1 MNGIIFDI
9 KEFSIHDGPG
19 ARVTVFLKGCPLKC
33 LWCHNPEGLSAAV
46 QLMHKKTVCTG
57 CGRCLQGCEHEICK
71 EFDRC
76 AYACPNGA
84 LSIAGERVSAKELA
98 GRLAKNADF
107 FSLTGGGITVS
118 GGEPLMQSAFV
129 IALAE
134 ELDRLCQP
142 TSEHQTLTESEKS
155 ERSFGTAEGSNLE
168 TTGRGS
174 RIHKALQTSG
184 YADPQVYR
192 RVIDKF
198 DYIMQDIKLVDEEA
212 HRKYTGVSN
221 KKILQNI
228 EYLKACGKE
237 FLFRVPMIPGIT
249 DTEENLAAIAK
260 LTEGYP
266 VEYLKYNDLAG
277 AKYEML
283 GMKYSL

>member
-1 MNGIIFDI
+1 MDGIIFDI

-19 ARVTVFLKGCPLKC
+19 ARVTVFLKGCPLRC

-46 QLMHKKTVCTG
+46 QLMHKKSICTG
-57 CGRCLQGCEHEICK
+57 CGLCLGGCDHEVCK
-71 EFDRC
+71 GFDRC

-84 LSIAGERVSAKELA
+84 LSIAGERVSAAELA
-98 GRLAKNADF
+98 KRLAKDADF
-107 FSLTGGGITVS
+107 FQLTGGGITVS
-118 GGEPLMQSAFV
+118 GGEPLMQSEFV

-134 ELDRLCQP
+134 EL
-142 TSEHQTLTESEKS
+142 
-155 ERSFGTAEGSNLE
+155 GG
-168 TTGRGS
+168 
-174 RIHKALQTSG
+174 IHKALQTSG
-184 YADPQVYR
+184 YADPEVYR

-198 DYIMQDIKLVDEEA
+198 DYIMQDIKLVDEEQ
-212 HRKYTGVSN
+212 HIKYTGVSN

-228 EYLKACGKE
+228 AYLKTSGKE

-249 DTEENLAAIAK
+249 DTEENLEAIGK

-283 GMKYSL
+283 GMKYRL

>member
-1 MNGIIFDI
+1 MEGIIMEGIIFDI

-19 ARVTVFLKGCPLKC
+19 ARVTVFLKGCPLRC

-46 QLMHKKTVCTG
+46 QLMHKKTVCAG
-57 CGRCLQGCEHEICK
+57 CGLCLQGCDHEVCK
-71 EFDRC
+71 GFDRC

-84 LSIAGERVSAKELA
+84 LSIAGERVSAVELA

-107 FSLTGGGITVS
+107 FSLTGGGITLS
-118 GGEPLMQSAFV
+118 GGEPLMQSEFV
-129 IALAE
+129 IALVE
-134 ELDRLCQP
+134 ELDRLCKP
-142 TSEHQTLTESEKS
+142 EVPD
-155 ERSFGTAEGSNLE
+155 GTAGSESAESAEN
-168 TTGRGS
+168 GS
-174 RIHKALQTSG
+174 DGRIHKALQTSG
-184 YADPQVYR
+184 YADPEVYR
-192 RVIDKF
+192 RVVDKF

-212 HRKYTGVSN
+212 HMKYTGVSN

-228 EYLKACGKE
+228 EYLKISGKE

-283 GMKYSL
+283 GMKYRL

>member
-1 MNGIIFDI
+1 LNGIIFDI

-19 ARVTVFLKGCPLKC
+19 ARVTVFLKGCPLRC

-57 CGRCLQGCEHEICK
+57 CGLCLQGCDHEVCK
-71 EFDRC
+71 GFDRC

-84 LSIAGERVSAKELA
+84 LSIAGERVSTVELA

-107 FSLTGGGITVS
+107 FSLTGGGITLS
-118 GGEPLMQSAFV
+118 GGEPLMQSEFV
-129 IALAE
+129 IALVE
-134 ELDRLCQP
+134 ELDRLCKP
-142 TSEHQTLTESEKS
+142 EVPD
-155 ERSFGTAEGSNLE
+155 GTAGSESAESAEN
-168 TTGRGS
+168 GS
-174 RIHKALQTSG
+174 DGRIHKALQTSG
-184 YADPQVYR
+184 YADPEVYR
-192 RVIDKF
+192 RVVDKF
-198 DYIMQDIKLVDEEA
+198 DYIMQDIKLVDEEQ
-212 HRKYTGVSN
+212 HIKYTGVSN
-221 KKILQNI
+221 QKILQNI
-228 EYLKACGKE
+228 AYLKTSGKE

-283 GMKYSL
+283 GMKYRL

>member
-1 MNGIIFDI
+1 MENTVEGILFDI
-9 KEFSIHDGPG
+9 KVFSILVWPG
-19 ARVTVFLKGCPLKC
+19 ARVTVFLKGCPLRC

-57 CGRCLQGCEHEICK
+57 CGLCMQGCDHEVCK
-71 EFDRC
+71 GFDRC

-84 LSIAGERVSAKELA
+84 LSIAGERVTVAELA

-107 FSLTGGGITVS
+107 FALTGGGITVS
-118 GGEPLMQSAFV
+118 GGEPLMQSEFV
-129 IALAE
+129 IALTE
-134 ELDRLCQP
+134 ELDKCG
-142 TSEHQTLTESEKS
+142 H
-155 ERSFGTAEGSNLE
+155 
-168 TTGRGS
+168 
-174 RIHKALQTSG
+174 IHKALQTSG
-184 YADPQVYR
+184 YADPEVYR
-192 RVIDKF
+192 RVVDKF
-198 DYIMQDIKLVDEEA
+198 DYIMQDIKLVDEDA
-212 HRKYTGVSN
+212 HLKYTGVSN

-228 EYLKACGKE
+228 EYLKTSGKE

-266 VEYLKYNDLAG
+266 VEHLKYNDLAG

>member
-19 ARVTVFLKGCPLKC
+19 ARVTVFLKGCPLRC

-57 CGRCLQGCEHEICK
+57 CGLCLQGCDHEVCK
-71 EFDRC
+71 GFDRC

-84 LSIAGERVSAKELA
+84 LSIAGERVSAVELA

-107 FSLTGGGITVS
+107 FSLTGGGITLS
-118 GGEPLMQSAFV
+118 GGEPLMQSEFV
-129 IALAE
+129 IALVE
-134 ELDRLCQP
+134 ELDRLCKP
-142 TSEHQTLTESEKS
+142 EVPD
-155 ERSFGTAEGSNLE
+155 GTAGSESAESAEN
-168 TTGRGS
+168 GS
-174 RIHKALQTSG
+174 DGRIHKALQTSG
-184 YADPQVYR
+184 YADPEVYR
-192 RVIDKF
+192 RVVDKF
-198 DYIMQDIKLVDEEA
+198 DYIMQDIKLVDEEQ
-212 HRKYTGVSN
+212 HIKYTGVSN
-221 KKILQNI
+221 QKILQNI
-228 EYLKACGKE
+228 AYLKTSGKE

-249 DTEENLAAIAK
+249 DTQENLAAIAK

-283 GMKYSL
+283 GMKYRL

>member
-19 ARVTVFLKGCPLKC
+19 ARVTVFLKGCPLRC
-33 LWCHNPEGLSAAV
+33 LWCHNPEGLSATV
-46 QLMHKKTVCTG
+46 QLMHKRNVCTG
-57 CGRCLQGCEHEICK
+57 CGLCLQGCDHEVCK
-71 EFDRC
+71 GFERC

-84 LSIAGERVSAKELA
+84 LSIAGERVSAAELA
-98 GRLAKNADF
+98 GRLVKNADF
-107 FSLTGGGITVS
+107 FALTGGGITVS
-118 GGEPLMQSAFV
+118 GGEPLMQSEFV

-134 ELDRLCQP
+134 ELD
-142 TSEHQTLTESEKS
+142 K
-155 ERSFGTAEGSNLE
+155 FGS
-168 TTGRGS
+168 
-174 RIHKALQTSG
+174 IHKALQTSG
-184 YADPQVYR
+184 YADPEVYR

-198 DYIMQDIKLVDEEA
+198 DYIMQDVKLVDEEE
-212 HRKYTGVSN
+212 HIKYTGVSN

-228 EYLKACGKE
+228 EYLKTGGKE

-249 DTEENLAAIAK
+249 DTEENLEAIAK
-260 LTEGYP
+260 VTEGYP

-283 GMKYSL
+283 GMKYRL

>member
-1 MNGIIFDI
+1 MEGIIFDI

-19 ARVTVFLKGCPLKC
+19 ARVTVFLKGCPLRC
-33 LWCHNPEGLSAAV
+33 MWCHNPEGLSAAV

-57 CGRCLQGCEHEICK
+57 CGLCLQGCDHEVCK
-71 EFDRC
+71 GFDRC

-84 LSIAGERVSAKELA
+84 LSIAGERVSAVELA

-107 FSLTGGGITVS
+107 FSLTGGGITLS
-118 GGEPLMQSAFV
+118 GGEPLMQSEFV
-129 IALAE
+129 IALVE
-134 ELDRLCQP
+134 ELDRLC
-142 TSEHQTLTESEKS
+142 KS
-155 ERSFGTAEGSNLE
+155 EVPDGTAGSESAESAEN
-168 TTGRGS
+168 GS
-174 RIHKALQTSG
+174 DGRIHKALQTSG
-184 YADPQVYR
+184 YADPEVYR

-198 DYIMQDIKLVDEEA
+198 DYIMQDIKLVDEEQ
-212 HRKYTGVSN
+212 HIKYTGVSN
-221 KKILQNI
+221 QKILQNI
-228 EYLKACGKE
+228 AYLKTSGKE

-249 DTEENLAAIAK
+249 DTEENLEAIVK

-283 GMKYSL
+283 GMKYRL

>member
-19 ARVTVFLKGCPLKC
+19 ARVTVFLKGCPLRC

-57 CGRCLQGCEHEICK
+57 CGLCLQGCDHEVCK
-71 EFDRC
+71 GFDRC

-84 LSIAGERVSAKELA
+84 LSIAGERVSAVELA

-107 FSLTGGGITVS
+107 FSLTGGGITLS
-118 GGEPLMQSAFV
+118 GGEPLMQSEFV
-129 IALAE
+129 IALVE
-134 ELDRLCQP
+134 ELDRLCKLEVP
-142 TSEHQTLTESEKS
+142 DGTSGSES
-155 ERSFGTAEGSNLE
+155 AESAENGSD
-168 TTGRGS
+168 G

-184 YADPQVYR
+184 YADPEVYR
-192 RVIDKF
+192 RVVDKF
-198 DYIMQDIKLVDEEA
+198 DYIMQDIKLVDEEQ
-212 HRKYTGVSN
+212 HIKYTGVSN
-221 KKILQNI
+221 QKILQNI
-228 EYLKACGKE
+228 AYLKTSGKE

-249 DTEENLAAIAK
+249 DTEENLAAIVK

-283 GMKYSL
+283 GMKYRL

>member
-1 MNGIIFDI
+1 MDGIIFDI

-19 ARVTVFLKGCPLKC
+19 ARVTVFLKGCPLRC

-57 CGRCLQGCEHEICK
+57 CGLCLQGCDHEVCK
-71 EFDRC
+71 GFDRC

-84 LSIAGERVSAKELA
+84 LSIAGERVSAVELA
-98 GRLAKNADF
+98 GRLTKNADF

-118 GGEPLMQSAFV
+118 GGEPLMQSEFV
-129 IALAE
+129 IALVE
-134 ELDRLCQP
+134 ELDRLCKP
-142 TSEHQTLTESEKS
+142 EVPD
-155 ERSFGTAEGSNLE
+155 GTAGSESAESAEN
-168 TTGRGS
+168 GS
-174 RIHKALQTSG
+174 DGRIHKALQTSG
-184 YADPQVYR
+184 YADPEVYR
-192 RVIDKF
+192 RVVDKF
-198 DYIMQDIKLVDEEA
+198 DYIMQDIKLVDEEQ
-212 HRKYTGVSN
+212 HIKYTGVSN
-221 KKILQNI
+221 QKILQNI
-228 EYLKACGKE
+228 AYLKTSGKE

-249 DTEENLAAIAK
+249 DTQENLAAIAK

-283 GMKYSL
+283 GMKYRL